1 MCQLAAY
8 IGESKAA
15 PLLLESLRL
24 QEGYFGGHATGLA
37 TIHNRKLEV
46 AKDVGPVDF
55 VTETSDIINLDGNMG
70 IAHSRLGVSAVDDAR
85 YNRAKNAHPFMNK
98 DRTIALMHNGEIN
111 NYDSFW
117 KKLKTKYSFSSYSK
131 DIDYITESEVAVH
144 LLDSKMEEGFNF
156 PEALKK
162 VANELTGMVLLAAV
176 SINDPDSI
184 YITNWIQA
192 CVLATGVDENMFSS
206 SPLGLEHVKDRFNV
220 FYAPYN
226 SFIKLSKDKIEVSKL
241 DPYRSVPNLVL
252 DRELFRDSVLKLL
265 KDREQMTS
273 LELIL
278 ALQKSKDNKIYGLD
292 AREWD
297 YLVKEGWGDQNQLI
311 DLMLELSKERVVNRL
326 INERVEGGQTIP
338 RVVWS
343 LA

>member
-1 MCQLAAY
+1 
-8 IGESKAA
+8 
-15 PLLLESLRL
+15 
-24 QEGYFGGHATGLA
+24 
-37 TIHNRKLEV
+37 
-46 AKDVGPVDF
+46 
-55 VTETSDIINLDGNMG
+55 
-70 IAHSRLGVSAVDDAR
+70 
-85 YNRAKNAHPFMNK
+85 MNK

-144 LLDSKMEEGFNF
+144 LLDSKMEEGFSF

-278 ALQKSKDNKIYGLD
+278 ALQKSKDNNIYGLD

-311 DLMLELSKERVVNRL
+311 DSMLELSKERVVNRR
-326 INERVEGGQTIP
+326 INERLEGGQTIP